1 MSTSKKLPDGRTRGV
16 IQGLPSGA
24 LRARLYAGVD
34 PLTGKR
40 IYLTETIPA
49 NHPDRDKEAKRA
61 LTRLLTQV
69 DERRAARTRAS
80 VNKLMDRYLER
91 LDVEVTT
98 RVGYEGYIRNHIRP
112 LLGHLE
118 VGKLDAETIDS
129 FYSIL
134 RTCRAHC
141 GGKRKV
147 DHHTADEHVCDT
159 RCKKHKCRPLAASS
173 IRQIHWCLSGALSR
187 ALRWKWITVNP
198 LDQTE
203 VPRGTASNPEPPT
216 AEQAAA
222 IVNEAFKDL
231 DWGVLVWLAMTT
243 GVRRGEIAAIRL
255 DRLDLEKGVLWL
267 RTSIAQRNAETWEKD
282 VKTHQQRRI
291 ALDSDTVGIL
301 RAYLAVRAEDAS
313 KVGMKISKRG
323 RLFSPSVD
331 HAEWINPSTI
341 TQRYRR
347 MCARLGWDMHIHQ
360 LRHYSAT
367 ELIAAGVD
375 VRTVAGRLGHGGGG
389 STTLRVYSAWVSEA
403 DQRAAGSLASHM
415 PKPPMNFDADTP
427 VIVATAPSDHDPYH
441 QIAGD
446 LRGAIMVGAY
456 KTGEPIPTLAEI
468 AKRYHVAAS
477 TVHRAVKLLQ
487 DDGLL
492 TRGKGNRLVV
502 LDPTAAE
509 SGSAEVIPIKAK
521 RKAK

>member
-1 MSTSKKLPDGRTRGV
+1 
-16 IQGLPSGA
+16 
-24 LRARLYAGVD
+24 
-34 PLTGKR
+34 
-40 IYLTETIPA
+40 
-49 NHPDRDKEAKRA
+49 
-61 LTRLLTQV
+61 
-69 DERRAARTRAS
+69 
-80 VNKLMDRYLER
+80 MDRYLER

-98 RVGYEGYIRNHIRP
+98 RVGYEGYINNHIRP

-129 FYSIL
+129 FYAIL

-141 GGKRKV
+141 GGTRKV
-147 DHHTADEHVCDT
+147 DHYTEDAHACDD

-173 IRQIHWCLSGALSR
+173 IRQIHWCLSSALTR

-203 VPRGTASNPEPPT
+203 VPKGKASNPEPPT

-231 DWGVLVWLAMTT
+231 DWGVLVWLAMTI
-243 GVRRGEIAAIRL
+243 GARRGEIAAIRL
-255 DRLDLEKGVLWL
+255 DRLDLDKGVLWL
-267 RTSIAQRNAETWEKD
+267 RSSIAQRNAETWEKD
-282 VKTHQQRRI
+282 IKTHQQRRI
-291 ALDSDTVGIL
+291 AIDSDTVAIL
-301 RAYLAVRAEDAS
+301 RAYLAARTEDAG
-313 KVGMKISKRG
+313 KVGMKIAKRG
-323 RLFSPSVD
+323 CLFSPSLD
-331 HAEWINPSTI
+331 HAGWIKPSTI

-403 DQRAAGSLASHM
+403 DQRAAGSLANHM
-415 PKPPMNFDADTP
+415 PKPPMKLDTESP
-427 VIVATAPSDHDPYH
+427 VLVATAPTTDDPYH
-441 QIAGD
+441 QIASD

-456 KTGEPIPTLAEI
+456 KTGEPIPTLTEI

-477 TVHRAVKLLQ
+477 TVHRAVRLLQ
-487 DDGLL
+487 EAGLL
-492 TRGKGNRLVV
+492 TRGKGNRLIV
-502 LDPTAAE
+502 LDPAE
-509 SGSAEVIPIKAK
+509 SATNTADVVPIKSR
-521 RKAK
+521 RKAT